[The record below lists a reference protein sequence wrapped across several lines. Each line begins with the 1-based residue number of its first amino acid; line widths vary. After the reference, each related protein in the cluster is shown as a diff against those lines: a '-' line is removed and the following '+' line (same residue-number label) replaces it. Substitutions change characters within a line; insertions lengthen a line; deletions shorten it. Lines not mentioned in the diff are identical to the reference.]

1 MTSSH
6 VYERSLPIMA
16 EYGHRPARHVQ
27 LVYDAFHVQ
36 LGVPEACVFFFCP
49 LTEALFP
56 NHHKPRR
63 SREHVRDRNAMRT
76 EVQMPREL
84 HGMEAGGLR
93 APVIV
98 FKDSVIRNGYNRCVI
113 FPESER
119 AYLCKG
125 LSIPYNPAGEAN
137 VACETRWASWMSPPP
152 PLCPP

>member
-119 AYLCKG
+119 AYLCSRDRLTFARRARPRRRRRARDA
-125 LSIPYNPAGEAN
+125 LSRAAN
-137 VACETRWASWMSPPP
+137 EICW
-152 PLCPP
+152 LN